1 MSKITYIYAR
11 DRKKNIENNTVEA
24 KELYYSFHLFK
35 EDGNDMN
42 VIEYERNNNSI
53 NKFLYFYDRILNKFI
68 SIRRIAINFIQIK
81 QRNY

>member
-24 KELYYSFHLFK
+24 KELYYSFHLFE

-42 VIEYERNNNSI
+42 VIEYE
-53 NKFLYFYDRILNKFI
+53 NK
-68 SIRRIAINFIQIK
+68 
-81 QRNY
+81 